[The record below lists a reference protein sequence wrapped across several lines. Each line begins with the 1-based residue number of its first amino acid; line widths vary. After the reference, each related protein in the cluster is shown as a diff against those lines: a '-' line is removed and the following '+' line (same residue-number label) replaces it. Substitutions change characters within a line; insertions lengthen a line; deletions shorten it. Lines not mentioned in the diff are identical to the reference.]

1 MTITP
6 LQQLWLY
13 SVGGR
18 TIEDVKR
25 RNRKMFVLMRS
36 KREDVPVEIPN
47 DKYINDN
54 YTVESSI
61 QPRYYQGYAPLVIK
75 YKKPR

>member
-61 QPRYYQGYAPLVIK
+61 QPRYYVGYAPLVIR